1 MTRKDLAALRR
12 CIEVVERDPT
22 RREQIRNMR
31 PRLERALF
39 CCSVAQSESLDLKPW
54 ECPPCESEPDDSDN
68 ASYAEQ
74 KRRAR
79 QLADRLR
86 AAGLSVYE
94 PDPIRSLEEAAAR
107 ARGDLPPLQVV
118 SEPSSGGRPKNDC
131 LGK

>member
-12 CIEVVERDPT
+12 CIEVAERDPM
-22 RREQIRNMR
+22 RREQVRHMR
-31 PRLERALF
+31 PRLTKALF

-74 KRRAR
+74 RWRAR

-86 AAGLSVYE
+86 AAGLSIYE
-94 PDPIRSLEEAAAR
+94 PDPIAALEETAAR
-107 ARGDLPPLQVV
+107 VNNTSNEAKGASDDQIRHDAR
-118 SEPSSGGRPKNDC
+118 
-131 LGK
+131 

>member
-12 CIEVVERDPT
+12 CIEVVERDPM
-22 RREQIRNMR
+22 RREQVFNIR
-31 PRLERALF
+31 PRLTKALF

-54 ECPPCESEPDDSDN
+54 ECPACESDSDPSDN

-86 AAGLSVYE
+86 AAGLSIYE
-94 PDPIRSLEEAAAR
+94 PDPIAALEETAAR
-107 ARGDLPPLQVV
+107 VNNTSNETKGASDDQITRDAR
-118 SEPSSGGRPKNDC
+118 
-131 LGK
+131 